1 VERIGTYLILVLSR
15 FFNLIPKFILY
26 RFADVFYIILFY
38 LARYRKKVVY
48 KNLRNSFPEKSDKE
62 INRIA
67 KKFYQHLSDTFTE
80 NCALLTMSKER
91 VKNFIKIGDYGL
103 LDDLYNKQKDVIGIT
118 GHYSNWEMFLVLPL
132 ISKHKVL
139 GVYKPLN
146 NKHFDKAFYK
156 MRQKFGAT
164 PVKMHDTYKAVLQQK
179 QNKQLTL
186 LGLIADQRP
195 QKKAG
200 SYWTNF
206 LNQDTVIYLGPEKVA
221 KKLNASIVFL
231 YLEKVKRGKY
241 ILRSKLLFEDPK
253 VIEDHKITET
263 HVRFLEN
270 MIKER
275 PEFWL
280 WSHNRWK
287 HKR

>member
-1 VERIGTYLILVLSR
+1 MERIGTYLILLLSR

-26 RFADVFYIILFY
+26 RFADIFYIILFY

-91 VKNFIKIGDYGL
+91 VKKFIEIGDYGL

-132 ISKHKVL
+132 ISKHSVL

-206 LNQDTVIYLGPEKVA
+206 LNQDTAIYLGPEKFA

-253 VIEDHKITET
+253 DIEDHKITEN
-263 HVRFLEN
+263 HVRFLET

-275 PEFWL
+275 PELWL

>member
-1 VERIGTYLILVLSR
+1 MERIGTYLILLLSR

-91 VKNFIKIGDYGL
+91 VKKFIEIGDYGL
-103 LDDLYNKQKDVIGIT
+103 LDNLYNKQKDVIGIT

-132 ISKHKVL
+132 ISKHSVL

-146 NKHFDKAFYK
+146 NKHFDIAFYK

-206 LNQDTVIYLGPEKVA
+206 LNQDTAIYLGPEKFA

-253 VIEDHKITET
+253 DIEDHKITET